1 MEMDI
6 NKILSQS
13 VRLSI
18 VHSQF
23 YKIWDSKNFD
33 NSGVYLLQRI
43 DENEKIKPI
52 PRLLD
57 SDDQGVLYIGKSDNL
72 NNRLGILINLLNG
85 TSTTG
90 KHSMGRRFQEIEK
103 FQEYLRPENM
113 ILRIFFCDSP
123 RQVESSL
130 LEEYLQEYGELPP
143 LNNSR

>member
-1 MEMDI
+1 MDI